1 MKTDDHVGY
10 ITARDKRGKLGVI
23 SMRRARVEYIDIG
36 AEF

>member
-1 MKTDDHVGY
+1 MKTYDHAGSL
-10 ITARDKRGKLGVI
+10 TARDKRGKLGVI

>member
-1 MKTDDHVGY
+1 MKTYDHVGY
-10 ITARDKRGKLGVI
+10 ITARDKRGKLGAI